1 MEASDQVAL
10 AREVVRRRCARKV
23 VTATGEVVNCGSR
36 SFLTCPK
43 CARVYRRDWQAILA
57 DGVRE
62 SKPGR
67 STFVLLTLTAPSFG
81 KVHRVPK
88 PGETTKWC
96 ACGRRHSESERVL
109 RGVPVDARTYD
120 YAGQVRFNRDVSE
133 LWRYTQIAL
142 RRALPDRFEMAAVR
156 EWQVRGVLHFHV
168 LLRIEQL
175 SVSRSSLVELLEDT
189 CAGLVASSS
198 VDDSV
203 VRWGKQVDAR
213 VLGIEPGQVRR
224 AISYLGK
231 VLGYV
236 AKDLGAEA
244 VSNRSPSA
252 VAHADALNRAA
263 RDEMECTRNCQ
274 GANCG
279 HRRHRSMGAGSHAV
293 SRSKAWT
300 VLRRKTLK
308 EQRRLWARAHGL
320 KDNREKECVIVSMTF
335 QEAMAIH
342 REAFL
347 RGTYANGAV
356 P

>member
-1 MEASDQVAL
+1 MEASDRVAL
-10 AREVVRRRCARKV
+10 AREVARRECAKKV
-23 VTATGEVVNCGSR
+23 VTPTGEVVNCGSR

-67 STFVLLTLTAPSFG
+67 CTFVLLTLTAPSFG

-88 PGETTKWC
+88 PGQAAKRC
-96 ACGRRHSESERVL
+96 VCGRRHSESERVL
-109 RGVPVDARTYD
+109 RGVPVDAKAYD

-142 RRALPDRFEMAAVR
+142 RRALPDRFDYAAVR

-168 LLRIEQL
+168 LLRIEHL
-175 SVSRSSLVELLEDT
+175 SVSRSSLVSLLEDT
-189 CAGLVASSS
+189 CAGVVASSA

-203 VRWGKQVDAR
+203 VRWGRQVDAR
-213 VLGIEPGQVRR
+213 ILGIEPGQVRR

-244 VSNRSPSA
+244 VSNRSPEA
-252 VAHADALNRAA
+252 VAHADTLTRAA
-263 RDEMECTRNCQ
+263 RDEMECTRDCH
-274 GANCG
+274 GRDCG

-300 VLRRKTLK
+300 VLRRKFFQ
-308 EQRRLWARAHGL
+308 EQRRAWAKAHAMSLSDEPAGL
-320 KDNREKECVIVSMTF
+320 ACMSMD
-335 QEAMAIH
+335 EALAIH
-342 REAFL
+342 REAFFY
-347 RGTYANGAV
+347 GVYASGSE